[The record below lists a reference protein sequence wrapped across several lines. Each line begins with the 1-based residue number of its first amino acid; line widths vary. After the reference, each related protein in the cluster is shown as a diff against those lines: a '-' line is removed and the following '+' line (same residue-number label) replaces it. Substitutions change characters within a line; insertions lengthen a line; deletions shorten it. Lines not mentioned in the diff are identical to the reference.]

1 MDSEKANRK
10 IYKVITCGED
20 TMVSKLGKR
29 AGINV
34 GTVLSSKSAE
44 RRTKH
49 FIAPWTRIKKI
60 IRKNIKWPSI

>member
-1 MDSEKANRK
+1 MYVSY
-10 IYKVITCGED
+10 ICGED

-49 FIAPWTRIKKI
+49 FIAPWTPFKLV
-60 IRKNIKWPSI
+60 